1 MSGAVSTHVVNL
13 VRREDRRVRME
24 ARLARHGIA
33 ARFFPAVDA
42 AATEDGA
49 LRAAFPPASRA
60 WPMLPGEMA
69 CALSHRGVWETF
81 LAGDA
86 PALCVL
92 EDDVVFGASLA
103 ALLADAAW
111 VTPAHGVIKLDL
123 NTRRARRVLVTP
135 SALPVPR
142 GSLWRLWS
150 RRLGGGG
157 YIAHRDVVA
166 RLRDA
171 RPRVAVPVDHLLFN
185 PVHAP
190 LFADPGVH
198 VILPAPVFHDH
209 AGSDLAE
216 ARQARLARP
225 DAPRIRLAREIEN
238 LSAVPG
244 RIAAYLRGARYRPL
258 DAEPTEEA

>member
-1 MSGAVSTHVVNL
+1 MTTPVATHIVSL
-13 VRREDRRVRME
+13 ERRTDRRARMQ
-24 ARLARHGIA
+24 ARLDRYGIA
-33 ARFFPAVDA
+33 ARFFPAIDA
-42 AATEDGA
+42 ATTD
-49 LRAAFPPASRA
+49 AAVLAAGLPPACRA

-69 CALSHRGVWETF
+69 CALSHRGVWDLF

-86 PALCVL
+86 HALCVL
-92 EDDVVFGASLA
+92 EDDVVFGDALA
-103 ALLADAAW
+103 ALLADARW
-111 VTPAHGVIKLDL
+111 VTPGHGVVKLDL
-123 NTRRARRVLVTP
+123 NSRRGRRVLVTP
-135 SALPVPR
+135 SRLAVPR
-142 GSLWRLWS
+142 GELWRLWS

-171 RPRVAVPVDHLLFN
+171 RSRVAVPVDHLLFN

-209 AGSDLAE
+209 TGSDLAE

-225 DAPRIRLAREIEN
+225 DAPRIRLAREFEN

-244 RIAAYLRGARYRPL
+244 RIAAYLCGARYRPL
-258 DAEPTEEA
+258 DAEPMEEE